1 MENLYTAYLSIGSNK
16 GDKKANLLRAID
28 ALDAHP
34 GFRVVKQSRFY
45 RTQPQNFEDQDW
57 FVNGALA
64 VETVMADPEGVLV
77 ALKEIEHRL
86 DPEGK
91 AFRFGPRVVDLDLI
105 FFEGHVLK
113 TDFLELPHPRMHER
127 YFVLEPMCDIGPGVH
142 HPVLGKTTRELRD
155 NLKDKENQEIFLLDE
170 EAPSEVFY

>member
-1 MENLYTAYLSIGSNK
+1 M
-16 GDKKANLLRAID
+16 LRAIG
-28 ALDAHP
+28 ALNHHP

-57 FVNGALA
+57 FVNGALE
-64 VETVMADPEGVLV
+64 VETVIADPHGVLA

-105 FFEGHVLK
+105 FFRDHVLK
-113 TDFLELPHPRMHER
+113 TPILELPHPRMHER
-127 YFVLEPMCDIGPGVH
+127 YFVLQPLCDIGPETL

-155 NLKDKENQEIFLLDE
+155 NLKDTDNQEIYLLDE